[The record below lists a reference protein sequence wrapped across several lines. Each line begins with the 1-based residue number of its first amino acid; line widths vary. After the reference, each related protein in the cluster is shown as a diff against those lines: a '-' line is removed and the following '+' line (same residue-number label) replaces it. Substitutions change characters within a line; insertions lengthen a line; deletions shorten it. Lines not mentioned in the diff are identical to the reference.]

1 MTDRDT
7 DHASHHHGFSDA
19 FAEHLDRE
27 ALLATGVTSR
37 ALDRAATALDRPV
50 RTVLDLG
57 SGTGSGTV
65 ALARRFPNAQVHSLD
80 LSTELL
86 DRLASAAAR
95 AGVSGQVHPHPVD
108 LDDDWTKLV
117 PAGVDLA
124 WASLSLHHVIDPA
137 LVLQRALSVL
147 RPGGVLVVTEMSGS
161 IALEPDDLGTGRH
174 GLADRVTDGLAA
186 LGHPSTAEWTVPL
199 AEAGYVRTQ
208 RELTDLTVASDN
220 ADGAAYLA
228 TQLSAWHNN
237 LAQTLSS
244 DDLIALKTAEREI
257 RTGSSPV
264 TQTSGRVVW
273 IAFRPDAESRK

>member
-27 ALLATGVTSR
+27 ALLATDVTSG
-37 ALDRAATALDRPV
+37 ALDRAAAALDRPV
-50 RTVLDLG
+50 RTALDLG
-57 SGTGSGTV
+57 AGTGPGTV
-65 ALARRFPNAQVHSLD
+65 ALARRFPDAQVHSLD
-80 LSTELL
+80 LSAELL
-86 DRLASAAAR
+86 DRLTSAAAR
-95 AGVSGQVHPHPVD
+95 AGVAGQVHPHPVD

-117 PAGVDLA
+117 PAGVDLV

-147 RPGGVLVVTEMSGS
+147 RPGGVLVVTEMSES
-161 IALEPDDLGTGRH
+161 IVLEPDDLGTGRP
-174 GLADRVTDGLAA
+174 GLADRVTGGLAA
-186 LGHPSTAEWTVPL
+186 LGHPSTADWTVPL
-199 AEAGYVRTQ
+199 AKAGYVGAQ

-220 ADGAAYLA
+220 TDGAAYLA

-257 RTGSSPV
+257 RAGSSPV
-264 TQTSGRVVW
+264 TQTTGRVVW
-273 IAFRPDAESRK
+273 IAVRPEVETRK